1 MPPRH
6 VANFKLRMCA
16 AEPFHLPKIVDLIGC
31 NTQKSAFFQRGG
43 DRIQKVARK
52 NPATGLETNG
62 KTFPLNF
69 PATDSALRM
78 KFLHLARACCRPSPL
93 YDKSS
98 LRGGSSVR
106 FRENF
111 CRACAGQARKESR
124 RRRNQDR
131 HVTARC
137 ARRFSPDQDD
147 RSTNRV

>member
-1 MPPRH
+1 MPMPPRH

-43 DRIQKVARK
+43 DRIQKIVRK
-52 NPATGLETNG
+52 KSGDADAAASATGLETNG

-69 PATDSALRM
+69 
-78 KFLHLARACCRPSPL
+78 PL